1 MHRMQTQRFRLVV
14 AYLGGSY
21 RGWQRQDNAPSVQ
34 AEIEKALRTVFCGLR
49 VTVEGSGRTDA
60 GVHARGQVAHVD
72 LPETIPAANLL
83 KALNFNLPDTV
94 QILSAVCVPKTFHSR
109 KSSRGK
115 CYSYRTRW
123 DGAPAVPPWQTL
135 RSVQVRPPRD
145 LDVMM
150 ALVGLFRGRRDW
162 APFTVAHP
170 VTRTTVRTVFSATA
184 AVKPHGLELQFI
196 GNGFLRYQ
204 IRRMVGA
211 LLQVGWGQFDQDWFE
226 TLLTSDRHAGDVFT
240 APAQGLTLEKVYFRT
255 PTTAEPEQRKRRAAP
270 PGAISI

>member
-1 MHRMQTQRFRLVV
+1 MPQMETQRFRLVV
-14 AYLGGSY
+14 SYLGGSY

-34 AEIEKALRTVFCGLR
+34 AEIEKALGTVFCGLR

-72 LPETIPAANLL
+72 LPATIPSINLL

-94 QILSAVCVPKTFHSR
+94 RILSAASVPKSFHSR

-115 CYSYRTRW
+115 CYSYRIRW
-123 DGAPAVPPWQTL
+123 DGAPAVVPWQTL
-135 RSVQVRPPRD
+135 RAAQIRPPRD
-145 LDVMM
+145 VDCIVN
-150 ALVGLFRGRRDW
+150 LVSRFQGRHDW
-162 APFTVAHP
+162 APFTVVHP

-184 AVKPHGLELQFI
+184 EVKPHGLELQFI

-211 LLQVGWGQFDQDWFE
+211 VLQVGWGQFDQSWFE
-226 TLLTSDRHAGDVFT
+226 SLLKSDRHAGDVFT
-240 APAQGLTLEKVYFRT
+240 APARGLTLEKVYYRT
-255 PTTAEPEQRKRRAAP
+255 PR
-270 PGAISI
+270 SL